1 MPKRLFKRGPL
12 TAIPPGIKVV
22 YEPAGHEKM
31 SDVLDDFIEPYSDVA
46 DTEDAYR
53 KLLMLGQMAWN
64 TALLPD
70 DERQVIIDQTLD
82 AGFARTSGPTRA
94 AAREFIE
101 TLVRRKLEHF
111 AGNRR
116 AILSFSLTDTGDGYH
131 L

>member
-70 DERQVIIDQTLD
+70 DERQVVTVHQCCY
-82 AGFARTSGPTRA
+82 GCVEPCARTGTFAEERPLVLLGTSPGSCPLRA
-94 AAREFIE
+94 A
-101 TLVRRKLEHF
+101 
-111 AGNRR
+111 
-116 AILSFSLTDTGDGYH
+116 
-131 L
+131 